1 MAAGAG
7 DSPDAR
13 GGDGMTA
20 LESTPGAPL
29 PDDGSGGTGSEL
41 PALPRPRGD
50 FSVVPDLE
58 PDDYRDVN
66 DYDEDSALGD
76 TARTRWMA
84 KYANSIAIADGI
96 TAVVATTS
104 ALLLVS
110 PRPSQAVTIAL
121 LLLVPFAWLGSLTMA
136 RCYEPRF
143 LGKGTDDLL
152 RLLDVALKLMGV
164 VAVLSLLAQNPVAR
178 TFTIVAFPILI
189 GVGLITRLVAHTIQV
204 RAQARGIAVHRAL
217 VVGTE
222 RATAEM
228 LRRLAQRN
236 DHSVRIVGALV
247 DRSRED
253 HVEGVPIVGHSHD
266 VRRAL
271 EDCEA
276 DTLIVAA
283 WSTFSQQELRHLSW
297 TLEDSK
303 VDVLVTPNLTDVA
316 GSRISVRPVVGL
328 PLLHV
333 ERPEFSGSRRV
344 VKALFD
350 RSVAAIS
357 LLFLS
362 PFLLGLAIAVRL
374 DSPGPAFFKQ
384 TRVGRNGRVFR
395 MVKLRTMH
403 VDADAMLETL
413 QESNEHGDG
422 PLFKMKDDPRIT
434 RVGSVLRRTSLDEL
448 PQLINVV
455 RGEMSLVGPRPLI
468 IEEDRHIVGHGRRRL
483 DITPGLTGLWQVMGR
498 SDIPFAEM
506 VTLDYLYV
514 TNWSLWGDLKL
525 LARTLPAVTRGR
537 GAY

>member
-1 MAAGAG
+1 
-7 DSPDAR
+7 
-13 GGDGMTA
+13 MTA
-20 LESTPGAPL
+20 LESTPNSPL
-29 PDDGSGGTGSEL
+29 PDDGSDADL
-41 PALPRPRGD
+41 PGLPPLPRPRAD
-50 FSVVPDLE
+50 FSVVPDLDLDL
-58 PDDYRDVN
+58 DD
-66 DYDEDSALGD
+66 APLGD
-76 TARTRWMA
+76 TARTRWMT

-96 TAVVATTS
+96 TAVVATTV
-104 ALLLVS
+104 ALLLVA
-110 PRPSQAVTIAL
+110 PRPSQAVTVAL
-121 LLLVPFAWLGSLTMA
+121 LLLVPFGWLGALTMA

-143 LGKGTDDLL
+143 LGKGTDDLR

-164 VAVLSLLAQNPVAR
+164 VAVLALASQNQVAR
-178 TFTIVAFPILI
+178 TLTIVAFPILI
-189 GVGLITRLVAHTIQV
+189 GVGLISRFVAHQV
-204 RAQARGIAVHRAL
+204 QDRAQARGVAVHRAL

-228 LRRLAQRN
+228 LRRLAKRN

-297 TLEDSK
+297 ALEDSK

-333 ERPEFSGSRRV
+333 ERPEFTGSRRV
-344 VKALFD
+344 VKGLFD

-357 LLFLS
+357 LALLS

-403 VDADAMLETL
+403 VDADKMLEAL
-413 QESNEHGDG
+413 RDSNEHGDG
-422 PLFKMKDDPRIT
+422 PRIT

-448 PQLINVV
+448 PQLFNVLL
-455 RGEMSLVGPRPLI
+455 GQMSLVGPRPPLPA
-468 IEEDRHIVGHGRRRL
+468 EVAQYGDDVHRRL
-483 DITPGLTGLWQVMGR
+483 LVKPGMTGLWQVSGR
-498 SDIPFAEM
+498 SD
-506 VTLDYLYV
+506 LDWDESVRLDLYYV
-514 TNWSLWGDLKL
+514 ENWSFLMDVSIISQTF
-525 LARTLPAVTRGR
+525 RAVIKAR

>member
-1 MAAGAG
+1 
-7 DSPDAR
+7 
-13 GGDGMTA
+13 MTA

-29 PDDGSGGTGSEL
+29 PDDSSGDSGEGS
-41 PALPRPRGD
+41 AIPRPRGD

-58 PDDYRDVN
+58 PDDYS

-104 ALLLVS
+104 ALLVVS

-121 LLLVPFAWLGSLTMA
+121 LLLVPFAWLGALTMA

-357 LLFLS
+357 LLLLS

-403 VDADAMLETL
+403 VNADAMLEAL

-448 PQLINVV
+448 PQLINVLL
-455 RGEMSLVGPRPLI
+455 GQMSLVGPRPPLPT
-468 IEEDRHIVGHGRRRL
+468 EVAQYGDDVHRRL
-483 DITPGLTGLWQVMGR
+483 LVKPGMTGLWQVSGR
-498 SDIPFAEM
+498 SD
-506 VTLDYLYV
+506 LDWDESVRLDLYYV
-514 TNWSLWGDLKL
+514 ENWSFLMDVSIISQTF
-525 LARTLPAVTRGR
+525 RAVIKAR

>member
-1 MAAGAG
+1 
-7 DSPDAR
+7 
-13 GGDGMTA
+13 MTA
-20 LESTPGAPL
+20 LESTPNSPL
-29 PDDGSGGTGSEL
+29 PDDGSDADL
-41 PALPRPRGD
+41 PGLPPLPRPRAD
-50 FSVVPDLE
+50 FSVVPDLDLDL
-58 PDDYRDVN
+58 DD
-66 DYDEDSALGD
+66 APLGD
-76 TARTRWMA
+76 TARTRWMT

-96 TAVVATTS
+96 TAVVATTV
-104 ALLLVS
+104 ALLLVA
-110 PRPSQAVTIAL
+110 PRPSQAVTVAL
-121 LLLVPFAWLGSLTMA
+121 LLLEPFGWLGALTMA

-143 LGKGTDDLL
+143 LGKGTDDLR

-164 VAVLSLLAQNPVAR
+164 VAVLALASQNQVAR
-178 TFTIVAFPILI
+178 TLTIVAFPILI
-189 GVGLITRLVAHTIQV
+189 GVGLISRFVAHQV
-204 RAQARGIAVHRAL
+204 QDRAQARGVAVHRAL

-228 LRRLAQRN
+228 LRRLAKRN

-297 TLEDSK
+297 ALEDSK

-333 ERPEFSGSRRV
+333 ERPEFTGSRRV
-344 VKALFD
+344 VKGLFD

-357 LLFLS
+357 LALLS

-403 VDADAMLETL
+403 VDADTMLEAL
-413 QESNEHGDG
+413 RDSNEHGDG

-448 PQLINVV
+448 PQLFNVLL
-455 RGEMSLVGPRPLI
+455 GQMSLVGPRPPLPA
-468 IEEDRHIVGHGRRRL
+468 EVAQYGDDVHRRL
-483 DITPGLTGLWQVMGR
+483 LVKPGMTGLWQVSGR
-498 SDIPFAEM
+498 SD
-506 VTLDYLYV
+506 LDWDESVRLDLYYV
-514 TNWSLWGDLKL
+514 ENWSFLMDVSIISQTF
-525 LARTLPAVTRGR
+525 RAVIKAR